1 MRKILVFQ
9 HVAHEILGTLNPMF
23 KAHGFRIKYVNFGR
37 EPAAKPSLTGYAGL
51 VILGGPMNVDDVVKH
66 PHLKLELALIEKAI
80 KEKMPVLGICL
91 GAQLM
96 AKALGAKVYKN
107 RAKEIGWCD
116 IRLTTAAKHDPLFSH
131 FHERE
136 KIFQLHG
143 DAFDLPAN
151 AVHLASSE
159 LCENQAFCFGE
170 KAYAFQFHLE
180 VDAPMI
186 HRWLKIGHIDSPQIL
201 EETPHH
207 IERLQTL
214 AHHNFAGFIQLFGA
228 EKKFRGLAS
237 R

>member
-1 MRKILVFQ
+1 MRKILVLQ

-37 EPAAKPSLTGYAGL
+37 EPHAKPSLTGYAGL
-51 VILGGPMNVDDVVKH
+51 VILGGPMNVDETGKH
-66 PHLKLELALIEKAI
+66 PHLNLEVTLIEKAI
-80 KEKMPVLGICL
+80 AEKMPVLGICL

-107 RAKEIGWCD
+107 RAKEIGWYHVD
-116 IRLTTAAKHDPLFSH
+116 LTPAAKHDPLFSH

-136 KIFQLHG
+136 KIFQLHC
-143 DAFDLPAN
+143 DTFDLPAD
-151 AVHLASSE
+151 AVHLARSE
-159 LCENQAFCFGE
+159 LCENQAFRFGD

-180 VDAPMI
+180 VDEAMI
-186 HRWLKIGHIDSPQIL
+186 HRWLKIGHIDSPQIQ
-201 EETPHH
+201 EETPRH

-214 AHHNFAGFIQLFGA
+214 AHHNFSGFIGLFGA
-228 EKKFRGLAS
+228 EKKFRRPAS